1 MQSACV
7 SKLYLN
13 KKILDPKTVQNQEK
27 ITELY
32 VLYLRISYDI

>member
-7 SKLYLN
+7 SKLYLS
-13 KKILDPKTVQNQEK
+13 KKILDPKTVRNQEK